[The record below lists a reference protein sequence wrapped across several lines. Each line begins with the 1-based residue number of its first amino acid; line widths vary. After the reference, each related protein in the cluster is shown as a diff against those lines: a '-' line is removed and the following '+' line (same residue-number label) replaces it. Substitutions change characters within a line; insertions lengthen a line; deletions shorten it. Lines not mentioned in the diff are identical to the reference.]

1 MGSQMRHEDWETR
14 LDGMIERLRDEP
26 MVWSVNDCFTFINAC
41 HYALKDEFLADEW
54 FGQYSTAYEA
64 KMHYGRKLKET
75 GHASIIEAI
84 DSKLDRNASMARGS
98 IAARPL
104 EGDTVLGYAFGVVV
118 SDKIAFLTS
127 EGLDFLQP
135 LGTDIFWSVD

>member
-1 MGSQMRHEDWETR
+1 MRHEDWETR

-26 MVWSVNDCFTFINAC
+26 MQWGVNDCFTFINAC
-41 HYALKDEFLADEW
+41 HYALKDDFLAEEW
-54 FGQYSTAYEA
+54 LGKYATGYEA

-75 GHASIIEAI
+75 GYASIIEAI
-84 DSKLDRNASMARGS
+84 DSKLDRDTGTARGS
-98 IAARPL
+98 IVARPL

-118 SDKIAFLTS
+118 SDKIAFLTL

-135 LGTDIFWSVD
+135 LETDIFWSVD